1 MKYIQPHIII
11 VPIIEEC
18 WVVLNALQD
27 SINRGS
33 MGTNV
38 ADLNNLDDVDFTKLS
53 DVGSDMDI
61 GDFDWSDINKM
72 VKNRDGIHMK
82 TTQEADTFVGKR
94 VDGKKKGEGTLTLA
108 NGDKYVGEWDNDLK
122 NGQGIFTYGNSD
134 SSYVGEFKDGKRHG
148 QGTYTLAS
156 GASYIG
162 DWKDGEM
169 NGQGTLNLLN
179 GDKYT
184 GEFKD
189 SKFNGQGTI
198 TEANGDSYVIEC
210 KDSEQLGQGTS
221 AKDDLHIDDFDWSD
235 INKHGEE
242 HPEHLYEE
250 YEIDQIQEWMRG
262 CLDGVS
268 QDHEYQSHLVGQVSL
283 AALVDELEWV
293 TQFTYLLGGEFDSW
307 LAMGPHRNRQLQL
320 SPIHL
325 MGAGLNH
332 PEHTTVY
339 RQDYYATWLPEIGI
353 TVISAYSGDLYLNPT
368 AMGFIDGPYSVSKA
382 NNIILMLCSLWRCW
396 TDDNISRCEF
406 YYDDEDSPYGT
417 ECLFNNDLVGE
428 YLLNETKA

>member
-1 MKYIQPHIII
+1 
-11 VPIIEEC
+11 
-18 WVVLNALQD
+18 
-27 SINRGS
+27 
-33 MGTNV
+33 
-38 ADLNNLDDVDFTKLS
+38 
-53 DVGSDMDI
+53 
-61 GDFDWSDINKM
+61 
-72 VKNRDGIHMK
+72 MK

-198 TEANGDSYVIEC
+198 TEANGDSYVIEF
-210 KDSEQLGQGTS
+210 KNSEQLGQGTS

-235 INKHGEE
+235 VNKNNEE
-242 HPEHLYEE
+242 QPEHLYED

-262 CLDGVS
+262 CLNGVT
-268 QDHEYQSHLVGQVSL
+268 QSVDELSELVGQVSL
-283 AALVDELEWV
+283 PDFVEDLDWITL
-293 TQFTYLLGGEFDSW
+293 FTDMFGNDEFDSW
-307 LAMGPHRNRQLQL
+307 LAKGPHRNRRCKL

-325 MGAGLNH
+325 MGAVLEGEVVRH
-332 PEHTTVY
+332 
-339 RQDYYATWLPEIGI
+339 DYYATWLPEIGI
-353 TVISAYSGDLYLNPT
+353 TVISVYSGEPEDFYRHVLALGYIEG
-368 AMGFIDGPYSVSKA
+368 AFSVA
-382 NNIILMLCSLWRCW
+382 QTNDIMPMLCWIWRW
-396 TDDNISRCEF
+396 HTKDISQWEF
-406 YYDDEDSPYGT
+406 RYDDEDSPCGT
-417 ECLFNNDLVGE
+417 ECLFNNDLVSE

>member
-1 MKYIQPHIII
+1 
-11 VPIIEEC
+11 
-18 WVVLNALQD
+18 
-27 SINRGS
+27 
-33 MGTNV
+33 
-38 ADLNNLDDVDFTKLS
+38 
-53 DVGSDMDI
+53 
-61 GDFDWSDINKM
+61 
-72 VKNRDGIHMK
+72 MK
-82 TTQEADTFVGKR
+82 TTQEADTFVGKW

-122 NGQGIFTYGNSD
+122 NGQGISTYGNSD

-198 TEANGDSYVIEC
+198 TETNGDSYVIEF

-235 INKHGEE
+235 VNKNDEE
-242 HPEHLYEE
+242 QPEHLYED

-262 CLDGVS
+262 CLDGVN
-268 QDHEYQSHLVGQVSL
+268 QSEGDLPELVGQVCL
-283 AALVDELEWV
+283 PHLVDDLDWV
-293 TQFTYLLGGEFDSW
+293 TVWAEMLGNAEFDSW
-307 LAMGPHRNRQLQL
+307 LAKGPHRNRQWQL

-325 MGAGLNH
+325 MGAVLEGEVVRH
-332 PEHTTVY
+332 
-339 RQDYYATWLPEIGI
+339 DYYATWLPEIGI
-353 TVISAYSGDLYLNPT
+353 TVISVYSGEPDDFYRHVLALGYIEG
-368 AMGFIDGPYSVSKA
+368 AFSVA
-382 NNIILMLCSLWRCW
+382 QTNDIMPMLCWIWRW
-396 TDDNISRCEF
+396 HTKDISQWEF
-406 YYDDEDSPYGT
+406 RYDDEDSPCGT
-417 ECLFNNDLVGE
+417 ECLFNNDLVSE